1 MPPLLIG
8 PRPVSTPV
16 VLASSRTTS
25 APLPPDLLR
34 EAALRLGI
42 LSLVT
47 GGLWLLGT
55 AFGHLSLRELTAPG
69 DPRWRQ
75 LDMTDVIAA
84 ACVVLSLAL
93 YRFTRRTTRDPQF
106 VLDLGLVYMT
116 VMAFGLG
123 IMFHWF
129 GAPPNY
135 PISTHISWIGV
146 MILMV
151 AAILPSSMP
160 KMLLAASISVA
171 MNPLGMLISR
181 VRNHGAPGSLR
192 DLVLM
197 HYPDFMLVGVALV
210 ISRVMTQ
217 LGRQVRKE
225 REMGSYQLTELLGR
239 GGMGEV
245 YRAQHRML
253 ARPAAIKLI
262 RPEALGAPDSEPARL
277 AVRRFHREAEAAA
290 NLRSPH
296 SVEIYDFGV
305 TEDGTLYFVM
315 ELLDGMDLEALV
327 STHGPLPPAR
337 VIHILLQVCESL
349 EEAHRAGL
357 VHRDIKPANI
367 HVGRL
372 GLRDDFVKVLDFG
385 LVRPVDPTPTQDSMA
400 TIAGQTPGTPAY
412 MAPEMALA
420 ERVDARTDLY
430 ALGCVAYF
438 LLTGRLVFEA
448 DTAYQMIARHL
459 ESVPQPPS
467 FRTDNHVPRAL
478 DDLVLHCLAKEPDD
492 RPRSAAEL
500 AQRLAAIDVLA
511 WGGDEAARWWAARR
525 APTRV
530 SAPGPA

>member
-372 GLRDDFVKVLDFG
+372 GLQHDFVKVLDFG
-385 LVRPVDPTPTQDSMA
+385 LVKPVSSMHPTDGDTLGTA
-400 TIAGQTPGTPAY
+400 AGLTPGTPAY
-412 MAPEMALA
+412 KAPEAALG
-420 ERVDARTDLY
+420 EPVDGRSDLY
-430 ALGCVAYF
+430 ALGCVAYY
-438 LLTGRLVFEA
+438 LLTGVPVFDA
-448 DTAYQMIARHL
+448 ATGVQMIAKHL
-459 ESVPQPPS
+459 TSVPVPPS
-467 FRTDNHVPRAL
+467 KRAPVAIPPRL
-478 DDLVLHCLAKEPDD
+478 ETLVLDCLAKRPED
-492 RPRSAAEL
+492 RPQTAGEVARRLDDVEVEPWNDAL
-500 AQRLAAIDVLA
+500 AIEWWRMA
-511 WGGDEAARWWAARR
+511 GAAR
-525 APTRV
+525 
-530 SAPGPA
+530 